1 VALSALSVA
10 LMPMMESSG
19 TTLARR
25 LPPTALVERHTE
37 LGESLLG
44 WVVGLFVVV
53 LAIVAVDSWA
63 RRARKTAGPGAQR
76 ELGSGARGGVIR
88 HSLALLA
95 IVIAAATI
103 VQTVRVGHSG
113 AHATWSRD
121 PAAARLFTEI
131 AADEAEHLRRF
142 TTALAASTQPESG
155 AQIPPG
161 PIGTPVPIPA
171 GPATSPGQ
179 TLSNLRAAMRGEAFA
194 SGKYTLYA
202 EQARRDG
209 NPALAELFTDT
220 AKVELGEHYAAEAR
234 LAGLVGDTNTNLADA
249 IAGESY
255 EADTMYPD
263 YARQARQ
270 YADTQAAELFG
281 DIAADENPSANL

>member
-1 VALSALSVA
+1 MHGEAFAHA
-10 LMPMMESSG
+10 KYQAYAAQAQESG
-19 TTLARR
+19 RPRAARAF
-25 LPPTALVERHTE
+25 TDAAETE
-37 LGESLLG
+37 LADHFAGEANL
-44 WVVGLFVVV
+44 VGLDRGNAAN
-53 LAIVAVDSWA
+53 LRDAINGETYEVNTMYPGFARQANVD
-63 RRARKTAGPGAQR
+63 G
-76 ELGSGARGGVIR
+76 
-88 HSLALLA
+88 
-95 IVIAAATI
+95 
-103 VQTVRVGHSG
+103 
-113 AHATWSRD
+113 D